1 MKIKIKTF
9 VTSLSQLPKKWVK
22 FIALSLI
29 VFLTSLS
36 FLVFTPSPATAS
48 QVVVLTYGPQRI
60 AIPMTELVEFGET
73 GEASRVIRFLTGIAN
88 VDRDLFRTV
97 LTQEIPASVRV
108 LDRTLN
114 FIVGE
119 LFLYEISQAIYPPSG
134 RKGIEGLRSSL
145 VLSAADDGRLSL
157 LEIMQKYPSQRVEI
171 DARKLNQTYGQ
182 VQFLVEGAEKAAQF
196 VRETFGDII
205 C

>member
-1 MKIKIKTF
+1 MKLKIKTF

-22 FIALSLI
+22 FIAISLV

-36 FLVFTPSPATAS
+36 LVVFTPSPATAS

-60 AIPMTELVEFGET
+60 AVPIAELEEFART

-88 VDRDLFRTV
+88 VDRELFRTV
-97 LTQEIPASVRV
+97 LTQEIPANVRI
-108 LDRTLN
+108 LDRSLN

-119 LFLYEISQAIYPPSG
+119 LFLYEISQAIYPPS
-134 RKGIEGLRSSL
+134 RRRGIEALRSSL
-145 VLSAADDGRLSL
+145 VLSAADDGRISL
-157 LEIMQKYPSQRVEI
+157 LEILQRYPAQRVEV
-171 DARKLNQTYGQ
+171 DARRLNQTYGQ
-182 VQFLVEGAEKAAQF
+182 VQFLVQGIGNTLRF
-196 VRETFGDII
+196 VRETVGDII

>member
-22 FIALSLI
+22 FIALSLV

-36 FLVFTPSPATAS
+36 FVVFTPSPATAS

-60 AIPMTELVEFGET
+60 AIPMSELVQFGET
-73 GEASRVIRFLTGIAN
+73 GEASRVIRFLTGIAD

-97 LTQEIPASVRV
+97 LTQEIPANLRV

-119 LFLYEISQAIYPPSG
+119 LFLYEISQAIYPPSR

-145 VLSAADDGRLSL
+145 VLSAADDSRLSL
-157 LEIMQKYPSQRVEI
+157 LEILQKYPAQRVEI
-171 DARKLNQTYGQ
+171 DARKINKTYGQ
-182 VQFLVEGAEKAAQF
+182 VEFLVEGAEKALQF
-196 VRETFGDII
+196 VRETVGDII

>member
-1 MKIKIKTF
+1 
-9 VTSLSQLPKKWVK
+9 
-22 FIALSLI
+22 
-29 VFLTSLS
+29 
-36 FLVFTPSPATAS
+36 
-48 QVVVLTYGPQRI
+48 
-60 AIPMTELVEFGET
+60 MTELVQFGET
-73 GEASRVIRFLTGIAN
+73 GEASRVIQFLTGIVN

-97 LTQEIPASVRV
+97 LTQEIPASVRI
-108 LDRTLN
+108 LDRSLN

-134 RKGIEGLRSSL
+134 RKGIEGLRASL

-157 LEIMQKYPSQRVEI
+157 LELLQKYPSQRVEI
-171 DARKLNQTYGQ
+171 DANKLNQTYGQ
-182 VQFLVEGAEKAAQF
+182 VQFLVEGAEKAAKF